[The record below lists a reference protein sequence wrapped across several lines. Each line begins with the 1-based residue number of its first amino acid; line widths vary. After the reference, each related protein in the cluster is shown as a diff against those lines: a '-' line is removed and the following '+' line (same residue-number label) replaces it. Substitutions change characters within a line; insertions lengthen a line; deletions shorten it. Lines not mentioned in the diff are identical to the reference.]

1 MNKIELEQRI
11 REGIPLAAEMDFHVL
26 ALTDNK
32 INVAGGGAQNRNV
45 HGTAFAG
52 SQYAIAT
59 LAAWGLVQSRL
70 PDAADLVIARGE
82 IDYRKP
88 VVGDIV
94 ADCVIDIDQ
103 FDEFLTRLQHKGK
116 ARLNAISTISSNDRI
131 CSEFRG
137 VLFARLS
144 RESLG
149 LGT

>member
-11 REGIPLAAEMDFHVL
+11 REGIPLTTEMDFHVL
-26 ALTDNK
+26 ALTDNQ
-32 INVAGGGAQNRNV
+32 INVAGGGKQNRNV

-70 PDAADLVIARGE
+70 PDDADLVMARGE

-94 ADCVIDIDQ
+94 ADCTIDKDH
-103 FDEFLTRLQHKGK
+103 FDEFLTTLQHKGK
-116 ARLNAISTISSNDRI
+116 ARLNAISTITNNDCI

-137 VLFARLS
+137 VLYARLN
-144 RESLG
+144 RESRG
-149 LGT
+149 LD